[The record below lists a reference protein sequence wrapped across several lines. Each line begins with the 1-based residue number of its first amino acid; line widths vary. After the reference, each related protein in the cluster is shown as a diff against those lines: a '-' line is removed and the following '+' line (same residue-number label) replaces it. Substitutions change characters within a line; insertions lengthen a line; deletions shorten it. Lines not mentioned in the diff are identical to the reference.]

1 MLRRHTRPGLLHRGS
16 RGPKTPSTY
25 GNETWT
31 ARAWEKVNTKKKNA
45 NVMQTRCLLT
55 SQSPTRFHLYQ
66 LRGPIFFP
74 VSPLAS
80 LI

>member
-31 ARAWEKVNTKKKNA
+31 ARAWEKVNTKKKKCECNA
-45 NVMQTRCLLT
+45 NAMPPNFPESDSVPSLSASRAN
-55 SQSPTRFHLYQ
+55 
-66 LRGPIFFP
+66 FF
-74 VSPLAS
+74 SCES
-80 LI
+80 SG